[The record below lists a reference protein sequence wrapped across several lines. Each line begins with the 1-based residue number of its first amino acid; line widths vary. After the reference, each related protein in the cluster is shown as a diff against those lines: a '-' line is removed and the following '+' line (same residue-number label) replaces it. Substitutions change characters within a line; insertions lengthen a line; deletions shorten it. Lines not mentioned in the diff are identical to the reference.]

1 MTRRQTRR
9 IKIASTLFIIVL
21 GLLSVANTYTFGWR
35 PIVGAKAR
43 PLTNRT
49 FEPTEERRER
59 GRYLVEGVAHCFA
72 CHAPRDE
79 ASPYGAPLAGAEGA
93 GRVLPSEKYGRVVAP
108 NITPDVETGAGA
120 WSDDAL
126 ARAIREG
133 VGHDGRALFPLMPYR
148 NLRQLSDEDVASIV
162 VFLRSLPPK
171 RNALPPTEI
180 NFPVNLLIKS
190 APEPVNAPVA
200 APDMNDVVAR
210 GTYLVRLA
218 NCVLCHSQLDKNGLP
233 VKGLEFA
240 GGQRF
245 KTASGRVIL
254 SPNITPDAS
263 GISYYDEQL
272 FVRALRT
279 GQVGARRLDPEM
291 PWGYFRHM
299 SDEDLR
305 AIFAYLRTVKPV
317 RHRVADNDAGVGE

>member
-9 IKIASTLFIIVL
+9 IKIASTVVVITL
-21 GLLSVANTYTFGWR
+21 GLLSAANTYTFGWR
-35 PIVGAKAR
+35 PVVGARVR

-49 FEPTEERRER
+49 FERTEARRER

-79 ASPYGAPLAGAEGA
+79 ASPYAAPRAGEEGA
-93 GRVLPSEKYGRVVAP
+93 GRVLPSEKYGQVVAP
-108 NITPDVETGAGA
+108 NLTPDVETGAGA

-148 NLRQLSDEDVASIV
+148 NLRQLSDEDTASVV
-162 VFLRSLPPK
+162 VFLRSLPPR

-190 APEPVNAPVA
+190 APEPVDAPVVP
-200 APDMNDVVAR
+200 PDMNDAVAR
-210 GTYLVRLA
+210 GAYLVRLA
-218 NCVLCHSQLDKNGLP
+218 NCALCHSQLDRNGLP
-233 VKGLEFA
+233 MKGMEFA
-240 GGQRF
+240 GGKQF
-245 KTASGRVIL
+245 KTASGRVIV
-254 SPNITPDAS
+254 SPNLTPDAS
-263 GISYYDEQL
+263 GISYYDEQM

-299 SDEDLR
+299 SDEDLK
-305 AIFAYLRTVKPV
+305 AIFAYLRTLKPV